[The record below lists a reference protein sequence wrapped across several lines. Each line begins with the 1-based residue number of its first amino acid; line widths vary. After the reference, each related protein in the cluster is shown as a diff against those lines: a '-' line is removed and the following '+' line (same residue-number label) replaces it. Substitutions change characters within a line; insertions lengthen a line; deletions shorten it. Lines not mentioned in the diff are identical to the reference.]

1 MEWTTADLASRDR
14 FDAWRHAL
22 DETHL
27 PWSLANAASAQ
38 FAASLRMLDI
48 DGMRIVDCVCD
59 PCHGYRDTRDIR
71 RGDDG
76 WFGVLMVRKGRE
88 RVRQGDHSVELTPGT
103 ALIWDA
109 SKPIAFEVLEPL
121 EKCTLLVSRGML
133 KSETGLSELPLGKL
147 DSSRGFGALLHGR
160 VSGLGR
166 FMQDLSEGERVQ
178 LGHGLLMDLA
188 QALEGVVGP
197 SAVSPRIQLVQR
209 IHRIIDLNFPDP
221 DLDPK
226 SVAERAGISIRYL
239 HQVLQE
245 AGETAGSRIL
255 RRRLEG
261 MRKALADPAYARMSI
276 TQIGFAFGFSSAAHI
291 SRSFR
296 ERYGISPSEFRGQ
309 AIEDSD
315 RQQRLGRDR

>member
-1 MEWTTADLASRDR
+1 MEWTTADLASGDR

-27 PWSLANAASAQ
+27 PWTLGSKVSRQ
-38 FAASLRMLDI
+38 FSASLRMLDI

-59 PCHGYRDTRDIR
+59 PCHGHRDVRDIR

-76 WFGVLMVRKGRE
+76 WYGVLMVRKGRE
-88 RVRQGDHSVELTPGT
+88 RVRQGDLSIELTAGT

-109 SKPIAFEVLEPL
+109 SKPIDFDVLEPL
-121 EKCTLLVSRGML
+121 EKCTLLISRDML
-133 KSETGLSELPLGKL
+133 KSETGLSELPLGRL

-166 FMQDLSEGERVQ
+166 LIRDMSEGEQ
-178 LGHGLLMDLA
+178 IHLGQGLLMDLA
-188 QALEGVVGP
+188 QALPGTAGP
-197 SAVSPRIQLVQR
+197 SAVPHRARLVRR
-209 IHRIIDLNFPDP
+209 IHRIIDLNFADP
-221 DLDPK
+221 ELDPK

-239 HQVLQE
+239 HQVLRDVE
-245 AGETAGSRIL
+245 ETAGARIL

-261 MRKALADPAYARMSI
+261 MHEALTDPAYAGVSI

-296 ERYGISPSEFRGQ
+296 ELYGVSPSEYRSGV
-309 AIEDSD
+309 ID
-315 RQQRLGRDR
+315 RPDQQ

>member
-1 MEWTTADLASRDR
+1 MEWTTADLACRDR

-27 PWSLANAASAQ
+27 PWTLGPKSSQ
-38 FAASLRMLDI
+38 HFSASLRMLDI

-59 PCHGYRDTRDIR
+59 PCHGHRDVRDIR

-88 RVRQGDHSVELTPGT
+88 RVRQGDHSIELTPGT

-109 SKPIAFEVLEPL
+109 SKPIDFDVLEPL

-133 KSETGLSELPLGKL
+133 KAETGLSGLPLGRL
-147 DSSRGFGALLHGR
+147 DSSRGFGALLHDRLSGVGR
-160 VSGLGR
+160 LIGDMSEEEQIHLG
-166 FMQDLSEGERVQ
+166 Q
-178 LGHGLLMDLA
+178 GLLMDLA
-188 QALEGVVGP
+188 QALDASVGP
-197 SAVSPRIQLVQR
+197 SAVSPRVRLVRR

-221 DLDPK
+221 ALDPG

-239 HQVLQE
+239 HQVLRDGE
-245 AGETAGSRIL
+245 ETAGARIL

-261 MRKALADPAYARMSI
+261 MRKALNDRAYARVSI

-296 ERYGISPSEFRGQ
+296 ERYGVTPSEFRGQ
-309 AIEDSD
+309 ALAQPDP
-315 RQQRLGRDR
+315 Q